1 MEHYAGRVVF
11 LYEMKHYMLGPVAS
25 VGEEGRGQT
34 PFILRLKCGRRNKK
48 IGDAKK
54 GRKERKWGGRGGKEK
69 EKGRETEKE
78 KGVGHVCTSD
88 APPPPTDDSGYAP
101 VWDYNSCI

>member
-54 GRKERKWGGRGGKEK
+54 EGKRENGEEGEGKKRKRGGRRRKRRG
-69 EKGRETEKE
+69 
-78 KGVGHVCTSD
+78 
-88 APPPPTDDSGYAP
+88 
-101 VWDYNSCI
+101 

>member
-1 MEHYAGRVVF
+1 MWTEKQKNKGR
-11 LYEMKHYMLGPVAS
+11 
-25 VGEEGRGQT
+25 Q
-34 PFILRLKCGRRNKK
+34 
-48 IGDAKK
+48 K

-88 APPPPTDDSGYAP
+88 APPTDDSGYAP

>member
-69 EKGRETEKE
+69 EKGRETEK
-78 KGVGHVCTSD
+78 GGGRVTSQRKIETILTF
-88 APPPPTDDSGYAP
+88 APELTMLATYMG
-101 VWDYNSCI
+101 